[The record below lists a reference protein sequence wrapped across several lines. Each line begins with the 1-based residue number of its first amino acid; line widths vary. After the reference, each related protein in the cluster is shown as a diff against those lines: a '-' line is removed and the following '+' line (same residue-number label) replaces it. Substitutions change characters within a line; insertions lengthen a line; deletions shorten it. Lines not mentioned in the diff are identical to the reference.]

1 MIDASAIEAFAG
13 ELKLLPYEIRRAI
26 VMGINQSL
34 AQIQRVAA
42 DDIATYLDA
51 KRPVIDRRTRRKLAR
66 ANDMR
71 AVISIL
77 TDVYAILL
85 NPRQTDT
92 GVMVAGELNRG
103 AFIQRTK
110 IGKLKQQVFKR
121 KDKRRYPILR
131 QTYNILDIAEGTYAA
146 LEGTF
151 DKIIEKNVM
160 SKMKFLAE
168 AKAER
173 RSRK

>member
-1 MIDASAIEAFAG
+1 VIDAGAIEGFAA
-13 ELKLLPYEIRRAI
+13 ELKLVPFEVRRAI

-34 AQIQRVAA
+34 AQIQRLAA
-42 DDIATYLDA
+42 EDIATYLDA

-66 ANDMR
+66 ANDMT

-85 NPRQTDT
+85 NPRQTMA
-92 GVMVAGELNRG
+92 GVEVAGELNRG

-110 IGKLKQQVFKR
+110 VGKLKYHVFKR

-131 QTYNILDIAEGTYAA
+131 QTYNILDVAKGTYAA
-146 LEGTF
+146 LEGSF

-168 AKAER
+168 QKAER
-173 RSRK
+173 RSRR